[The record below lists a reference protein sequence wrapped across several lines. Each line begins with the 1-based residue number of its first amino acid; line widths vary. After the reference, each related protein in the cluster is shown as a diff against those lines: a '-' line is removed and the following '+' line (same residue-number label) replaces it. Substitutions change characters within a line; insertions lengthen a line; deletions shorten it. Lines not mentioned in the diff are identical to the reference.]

1 MSSANTREHSGRI
14 RELDESWKVAAANRD
29 LDGMMANYAEDAEE
43 LMPGVPP
50 IRGRDSIRAFYL
62 NVLDQLPRFKHEL
75 NMHEIIVADSADLA
89 VAIGTYKFTPDT
101 NRPAEVQTGK
111 LISVWRN
118 RDGDWRLLK
127 NIASSD

>member
-1 MSSANTREHSGRI
+1 MSSANSQQHAARI
-14 RELDESWKVAAANRD
+14 RELDEGWKAAAAKRD
-29 LDGMMANYAEDAEE
+29 LDGMMAIYAEDAQE
-43 LMPGVPP
+43 LMPGVPA
-50 IRGRDSIRAFYL
+50 ITGRDSIRAFYV

-75 NMHEIIVADSADLA
+75 TMDEIIVADSADLA
-89 VAIGTYKFTPDT
+89 VAVGSYKFTPDT
-101 NRPAEVQTGK
+101 NRPTEVQSGK

>member
-1 MSSANTREHSGRI
+1 MSSADSQVHSARI
-14 RELDESWKVAAANRD
+14 RELDEGWKVAAANRD
-29 LDGMMANYAEDAEE
+29 LDGMMAIYAEDAQE
-43 LMPGVPP
+43 LMPGVPA
-50 IRGRDSIRAFYL
+50 ITGRDSIRAFYV

-75 NMHEIIVADSADLA
+75 SMHEIIVANSADLA
-89 VAIGTYKFTPDT
+89 VVVGSYKYTPDT
-101 NRPAEVQTGK
+101 NRPSEVHSGK